1 MSDHTASP
9 VVVDPFLDEYVMDQ
23 TRIRARD
30 LAEKSNLPSDACE
43 DIQQEMTIALLKAR
57 KRFNPAKAGM
67 HTFACHVMD
76 CFSKDFIRRLT
87 SKRRRGHLDVPCA
100 DIDDDFSLDQQ
111 PAGDGVLDELVHA
124 ETTSAVQEVLNDLP
138 KDLRSVCK
146 AMLHMKDRRA
156 IAEKLGI
163 SRSSLYRRI
172 ERIQARFRA
181 AGLEPDGI

>member
-76 CFSKDFIRRLT
+76 CFSK
-87 SKRRRGHLDVPCA
+87 
-100 DIDDDFSLDQQ
+100 
-111 PAGDGVLDELVHA
+111 
-124 ETTSAVQEVLNDLP
+124 VLNDLP